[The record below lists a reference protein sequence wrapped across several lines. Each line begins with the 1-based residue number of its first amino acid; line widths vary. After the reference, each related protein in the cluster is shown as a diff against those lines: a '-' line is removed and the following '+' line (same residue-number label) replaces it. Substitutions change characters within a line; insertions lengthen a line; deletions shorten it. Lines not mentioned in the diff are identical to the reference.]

1 MNEIKTEMPLMSII
15 VPSKNEQDDIA
26 STLELILELN
36 YQNKEIIVV
45 DDSNDDTPNIVN
57 SFAGR
62 GVKLIQRDVNTDGC
76 CGARNLG
83 MRMAKG
89 EIVVIMNADV
99 RPEKNFLNL
108 ILKHHLNG
116 ADYVVVS
123 SKAMNVNNI
132 WGKLVS
138 AKENQHIKHLADD
151 EWSEGFS
158 CKRKAA
164 IDVGFIPGKFPVNF
178 CRDVMFGANLN
189 KAGYKKVVDPSIVM
203 RHIVPEKFSDF
214 WRERIWRG
222 SFSALTYYYF
232 KNKNVLLILIRE
244 ILKAIR
250 TFLKIIL
257 VFPKL
262 LEAINLSKYS
272 TNKYND
278 IFKLYLASV
287 VEEVAL
293 TVGNFKG
300 FRMLVTT
307 LNNQKK

>member
-1 MNEIKTEMPLMSII
+1 MNEIKTVLPLMSIV
-15 VPSKNEQDDIA
+15 VPAKNEQDDIA
-26 STLELILELN
+26 STLEMILDLD

-45 DDSNDDTPNIVN
+45 DDSNDYTPNIVK
-57 SFAGR
+57 SFEGR
-62 GVKLIQRDVNTDGC
+62 GVKLIQREVNADGC

-83 MRMAKG
+83 MRMAQG
-89 EIVVIMNADV
+89 EIIVIMNADV

-108 ILKHHLNG
+108 ILKHHQEG

-138 AKENQHIKHLADD
+138 AKENHHLQYLAGD

-158 CKRKAA
+158 CNRKAA

-189 KAGYKKVVDPSIVM
+189 KAGYKKVVDSTIVM
-203 RHIVPEKFSDF
+203 KHIVPEKFSDF

-232 KNKNVLLILIRE
+232 KNKSVKIILIRE
-244 ILKAIR
+244 ILKAVR
-250 TFLKIIL
+250 TTLKIIL

-262 LEAINLSKYS
+262 VEAIKLSKFS

-278 IFKLYLASV
+278 IFTLYVASV

-300 FRMLVTT
+300 FKMLVKTVK
-307 LNNQKK
+307 NQKI

>member
-1 MNEIKTEMPLMSII
+1 MNEIKTEFPLMSII
-15 VPSKNEQDDIA
+15 VPSKNEQEDIA
-26 STLELILELN
+26 STLELILDLD

-45 DDSNDDTPNIVN
+45 DDSNDDTPNIVK
-57 SFAGR
+57 SFESR
-62 GVKLIQRDVNTDGC
+62 GVKLVQRDVNTDGC

-83 MRMAKG
+83 MRMAQG
-89 EIVVIMNADV
+89 EIIVIMNADV
-99 RPEKNFLNL
+99 RPERNFLNL
-108 ILKHHLNG
+108 ILKHHLDG

-123 SKAMNVNNI
+123 SKAMNVSNI

-138 AKENQHIKHLADD
+138 AKENYHAQNLADD

-158 CKRKAA
+158 CNRQAA

-189 KAGYKKVVDPSIVM
+189 KAGYKKVVDPTIVM

-244 ILKAIR
+244 ILKAVR
-250 TFLKIIL
+250 TFLKILL